1 MLDSYNIKYWGK
13 RTSQKQMLTF
23 LCYIRKNFLKYYKNL
38 RDVRKLI
45 YIELCKY
52 IRFQIPKTIYLKR
65 NKNISDVFFVKN
77 YIINLGIVT
86 IVSIKAKQY
95 GRYNKQ
101 LSILVKPTNKVIKQI
116 LDIERR
122 CNYSINWPWIKHKSL
137 KSIICSSKYI
147 LVKINDK
154 DSLLPRDET
163 DIKCFE
169 WYYDKRMIRNPPRI
183 SLELNKDIKLQ
194 MTISG
199 IFMNEYF
206 ASLKREI
213 YPLLS

>member
-1 MLDSYNIKYWGK
+1 MSYANTYVFKYL
-13 RTSQKQMLTF
+13 KQ
-23 LCYIRKNFLKYYKNL
+23 
-38 RDVRKLI
+38 
-45 YIELCKY
+45 
-52 IRFQIPKTIYLKR
+52 YLKR

-77 YIINLGIVT
+77 HVIDLGIVT

-116 LDIERR
+116 LEIERR
-122 CNYSINWPWIKHKSL
+122 CNYSINWPWIKHKYL
-137 KSIICSSKYI
+137 KSIIRSSKYI

-154 DSLLPRDET
+154 DSFLPRDET
-163 DIKCFE
+163 DIKCFN
-169 WYYDKRMIRNPPRI
+169 WYYNKNNRMSMQSRHI

-213 YPLLS
+213 YPVLARTINNM